1 METAHTFEVAV
12 VECNTNAVQAG
23 GLEEL
28 GVLIL
33 EEVFEELQGIGSD
46 VRYEY

>member
-33 EEVFEELQGIGSD
+33 EEVFEELQEG
-46 VRYEY
+46 RE